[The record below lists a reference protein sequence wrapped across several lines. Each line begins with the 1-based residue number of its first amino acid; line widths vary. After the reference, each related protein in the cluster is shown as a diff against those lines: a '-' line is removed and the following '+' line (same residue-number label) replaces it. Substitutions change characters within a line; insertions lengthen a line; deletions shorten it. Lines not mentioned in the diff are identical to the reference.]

1 MHDFMTIKDDN
12 VAPRSAFRRIVNL
25 HVYEVTPSEFRAY
38 RRKKHKF
45 CLQAPTVFIQN
56 LKQ

>member
-25 HVYEVTPSEFRAY
+25 YEVTPSEFRAY

-45 CLQAPTVFIQN
+45 CLQAPTVNRI
-56 LKQ
+56 